1 MTTALIALIVVG
13 IIALYFLLSFSY
25 IGPTEVG
32 LVAKRIGGRL
42 REGHVIA
49 FNGEAGYQANLLMP
63 GLRFRPWL
71 LYSVKKFPWVQVPA
85 DGIGVVIAQVGGPLP
100 AGAKSAVYRP
110 EFGNFADVASF
121 VANGGQ
127 QGVQRPVLPPGT
139 LVPMHPVGFLVL
151 TYAETFGFAVSP
163 DMLGIVDASGL
174 TFESFG
180 LQAQE
185 LQVVRIAPDGDIDYV
200 GLVTTLEGDP
210 LPSGD
215 IAGRLGGFADVQAL
229 ETAGRSDQEILE
241 VLLGSKNDLHNNYQ
255 DFQRFLDNGGKIGLQ
270 HDPLLYG
277 AFLLNPFLVKVER
290 APMLVVN
297 QGQVAVIKSYLGLST
312 QDTSGQEFVFGSI
325 VRPGHRGIWNEPLRT
340 GKYPLN
346 PRVYRAE
353 IVPTAILTLN
363 WAEAT
368 SHAHNLDA
376 QLSSID
382 AKSREGFSFL
392 IDLQVQIHVP
402 DTMAP
407 KVISMVETML
417 NLVNEVLQSAVGN
430 YFRNTLQGLPAV
442 TFIETRQDVQDRAE
456 RYITEYLGKYSVET
470 KGVYIQDVVLPEAL
484 VQVLSA
490 RELAVQQRQT
500 FAREQEAQ
508 SARIDVEKAKGTAD
522 AQQVLARAQVDV
534 EVQKNTAAART
545 AEAEGEANF
554 TRMTGEAEAAK
565 TQAIGVAEAR
575 AIEAQ
580 GLARAVGYEAQ
591 TDALGSGATAIVAVA
606 QAVSEG
612 HVQVVPEVLVAGGGG
627 SIEGLA
633 ATLMRSLGG
642 GPDGDG
648 KRGGGAA
655 KKALDAVVSKA
666 EKETGK
672 HRTVADMV
680 PEPPAKPPADRASS
694 EKEVPPPPVSG

>member
-1 MTTALIALIVVG
+1 
-13 IIALYFLLSFSY
+13 
-25 IGPTEVG
+25 
-32 LVAKRIGGRL
+32 
-42 REGHVIA
+42 
-49 FNGEAGYQANLLMP
+49 
-63 GLRFRPWL
+63 
-71 LYSVKKFPWVQVPA
+71 VKKFPWVQVPA
-85 DGIGVVIAQVGGPLP
+85 DGIGVVIAQVGAPLA

-110 EFGNFADVASF
+110 EFGNFADVESF

-163 DMLGIVDASGL
+163 DLFGIVDSTGGL

-215 IAGRLGGFADVQAL
+215 IAGRLGGFADVQEL
-229 ETAGRSDQEILE
+229 ESAGRSDLEILE

-363 WAEAT
+363 CPR
-368 SHAHNLDA
+368 S
-376 QLSSID
+376 
-382 AKSREGFSFL
+382 
-392 IDLQVQIHVP
+392 
-402 DTMAP
+402 
-407 KVISMVETML
+407 
-417 NLVNEVLQSAVGN
+417 
-430 YFRNTLQGLPAV
+430 
-442 TFIETRQDVQDRAE
+442 TRRA
-456 RYITEYLGKYSVET
+456 
-470 KGVYIQDVVLPEAL
+470 
-484 VQVLSA
+484 
-490 RELAVQQRQT
+490 
-500 FAREQEAQ
+500 
-508 SARIDVEKAKGTAD
+508 AKG
-522 AQQVLARAQVDV
+522 
-534 EVQKNTAAART
+534 
-545 AEAEGEANF
+545 
-554 TRMTGEAEAAK
+554 
-565 TQAIGVAEAR
+565 
-575 AIEAQ
+575 
-580 GLARAVGYEAQ
+580 
-591 TDALGSGATAIVAVA
+591 S
-606 QAVSEG
+606 
-612 HVQVVPEVLVAGGGG
+612 
-627 SIEGLA
+627 
-633 ATLMRSLGG
+633 RS
-642 GPDGDG
+642 
-648 KRGGGAA
+648 
-655 KKALDAVVSKA
+655 
-666 EKETGK
+666 
-672 HRTVADMV
+672 
-680 PEPPAKPPADRASS
+680 
-694 EKEVPPPPVSG
+694 

>member
-1 MTTALIALIVVG
+1 MLSSSWITIIVIVLVV
-13 IIALYFLLSFSY
+13 LYVALSFNM

-32 LVAKRIGGRL
+32 LVGKRIGRGL

-49 FNGEAGYQANLLMP
+49 FKREAGYQANLLMP

-85 DGIGVVIAQVGGPLP
+85 DGIGVVIAQVGTPLP
-100 AGAKSAVYRP
+100 PGAKSALFKP
-110 EFGNFADVASF
+110 EFGNFSDVRSF
-121 VANGGQ
+121 LDQGGE
-127 QGVQRPVLPPGT
+127 QGVQRPVLPPGS

-151 TYAETFGFAVSP
+151 TYPQTFGFPVSP
-163 DMLGIVDASGL
+163 DMLGIVDSTGGL
-174 TFESFG
+174 TYESFG
-180 LQAQE
+180 LQANE
-185 LQVVRIAPDGDIDYV
+185 LQVVRIAPEGENDYV
-200 GLVTTLEGDP
+200 GVVTTLEGNP

-215 IAGRLGGFADVQAL
+215 IAGRLGGFEDVRQLEAD
-229 ETAGRSDQEILE
+229 GRTDPEMLE

-312 QDTSGQEFVFGSI
+312 QDTSGQEFKFGSI
-325 VRPGHRGIWNEPLRT
+325 VRPGHRGIWSEPLRT

-442 TFIETRQDVQDRAE
+442 QFIETRQEVQDRAE

-484 VQVLSA
+484 VEVLSA

-508 SARIDVEKAKGTAD
+508 QARISVEKAKGTAD
-522 AQQVLARAQVDV
+522 AQLGLARAQVDV
-534 EVQKNTAAART
+534 DVQRNNAAART

-554 TRMTGEAEAAK
+554 TRMTGEAVAAR

-591 TDALGSGATAIVAVA
+591 TDALGAGATAVVAVA

-612 HVQVVPEVLVAGGGG
+612 HVTVVPEVLVTGGGG
-627 SIEGLA
+627 SIDGLA
-633 ATLMRSLGG
+633 GTLMKAFAGSGG
-642 GPDGDG
+642 GGNG
-648 KRGGGAA
+648 LGTA
-655 KKALDAVVSKA
+655 KKALDAVVEKV
-666 EKETGK
+666 EKEAGA
-672 HRTVADMV
+672 HRSVSEMI
-680 PEPPAKPPADRASS
+680 PEPPPGTASEEPS
-694 EKEVPPPPVSG
+694 KGIPPPPASE